1 MVYKLPSNYFKRLIA
16 GENVCRIALPL
27 PGKMNIY
34 LQIFGHHMY
43 SMYTYYYVYVFGS
56 PKLLSK
62 SKYIQVQNVQH
73 FYFP

>member
-1 MVYKLPSNYFKRLIA
+1 MDGPLGLVILVNNLIVNSMVQKLPSNYFKRLTA

-43 SMYTYYYVYVFGS
+43 TYYYIRVCIWQ
-56 PKLLSK
+56 P
-62 SKYIQVQNVQH
+62 
-73 FYFP
+73 